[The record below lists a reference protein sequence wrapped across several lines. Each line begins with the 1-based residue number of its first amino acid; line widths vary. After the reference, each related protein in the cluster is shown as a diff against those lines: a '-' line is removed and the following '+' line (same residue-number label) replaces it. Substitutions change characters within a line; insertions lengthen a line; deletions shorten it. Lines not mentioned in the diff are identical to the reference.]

1 MLLDPKILK
10 VNFKNI
16 LTNPIFK
23 ILKESVAEINLKSY
37 LVGGFVRDLL
47 IERLNKKDIDIVVV
61 GSGIELA
68 NKVKKKL
75 KNPSKIQIFKSYG
88 AAMLKWKGLTLEFVG
103 SRKESYS
110 SNSRNPKISFGT
122 LHEDLQR
129 RDFTI
134 NTLAI
139 SLNRENYGSLIDPF
153 KGVLDLKNKIIKTP
167 LDPIKTFSDDPLR
180 MLRAIRFCSQLN
192 FKIESNSLQA
202 IKENSDRISI
212 ITNERIVI
220 ELNKI
225 IETENPS
232 KGFIILEKTGLLKNL
247 IPELTN
253 LKGIEEIEGKTH
265 KENFFHT
272 LEVVDNISKHTNN
285 IWLKWAAILH
295 DIGKPV
301 TKKFNKKVGWTFH
314 GHESVGAKM
323 VYRIFKRLKM
333 PLNEKMKYV
342 QRLVFMSSRPIILSE
357 SEVTDAAVRRLV
369 FDSGELLEDLI
380 CLCEADITTKNP
392 KRFQKYHENFKIIRE
407 KIRIV
412 EERDR
417 IRNFQPPIS
426 GKKIMEYFGLK
437 PCKKV
442 GIIKETIKE
451 AILEGEISNKYSDAF
466 TLMKKKGSEMGLK
479 PDENKF

>member
-1 MLLDPKILK
+1 M
-10 VNFKNI
+10 NFKNT
-16 LTNPIFK
+16 LTDPIFK
-23 ILKESVAEINLKSY
+23 LLEESVYEIGLKSY
-37 LVGGFVRDLL
+37 IVGGFVRDLL
-47 IERLNKKDIDIVVV
+47 IKKLDTKDIDIVVV

-68 NKVKKKL
+68 KKVKNKL
-75 KNPSKIQIFKSYG
+75 NKSSKIQIYKSYG
-88 AAMLKWKGLTLEFVG
+88 TAMLKSKNLTLEFVG

-110 SNSRNPKISFGT
+110 MKSRNPEISFGT
-122 LHEDLQR
+122 LNEDLER

-134 NTLAI
+134 NSMAI
-139 SLNRENYGSLIDPF
+139 SLNRENYGVLIDPF
-153 KGVLDLKNKIIKTP
+153 KGIVDLKNQIIKTP

-192 FKIESNSLQA
+192 FKIEPNSLRA
-202 IKENSDRISI
+202 ITQNSERISI

-225 IETENPS
+225 LESKKPS
-232 KGFIILEKTGLLKNL
+232 KGFIILDETGLLEKI
-247 IPELTN
+247 IPELN
-253 LKGIEEIEGKTH
+253 QLKGVEEIEGKTH

-285 IWLKWAAILH
+285 LWLRWAALLH
-295 DIGKPV
+295 DIGKPL

-323 VYRIFKRLKM
+323 VYKIFKRLKM

-357 SEVTDAAVRRLV
+357 NEVTDAAVRRLV

-392 KRFQKYHENFKIIRE
+392 KRFRQYHENFKIIRE
-407 KIRIV
+407 KIRTV

-417 IRNFQPPIS
+417 VRNFQPPIS
-426 GKKIMEYFGLK
+426 GKKIMNYFGLK
-437 PCKKV
+437 PCEKV

-451 AILEGEISNKYSDAF
+451 AILEGEISNKYLDAF
-466 TLMKKKGSEMGLK
+466 NLMKKKGSEMGLK
-479 PDENKF
+479 PNENKL

>member
-1 MLLDPKILK
+1 M
-10 VNFKNI
+10 NFKNT
-16 LTNPIFK
+16 LTDPIFK
-23 ILKESVAEINLKSY
+23 LLEESVYEIGLKSY
-37 LVGGFVRDLL
+37 IVGGFVRDLL
-47 IERLNKKDIDIVVV
+47 INKLDTKDIDIVVV

-68 NKVKKKL
+68 KKVKNKL
-75 KNPSKIQIFKSYG
+75 NKSSKIQIYKSYG
-88 AAMLKWKGLTLEFVG
+88 TAMLKSKNLTLEFVG

-110 SNSRNPKISFGT
+110 MKSRNPEISFGT
-122 LHEDLQR
+122 LNEDLER

-134 NTLAI
+134 NSMAI
-139 SLNRENYGSLIDPF
+139 SLNRENYGVLIDPF
-153 KGVLDLKNKIIKTP
+153 KGIVHLKNQIIKTP

-192 FKIESNSLQA
+192 FKIEPNSLRA
-202 IKENSDRISI
+202 ITQNSERISI

-225 IETENPS
+225 LESKKPS
-232 KGFIILEKTGLLKNL
+232 KGFIILDETGLLEKI
-247 IPELTN
+247 IPELN
-253 LKGIEEIEGKTH
+253 QLKGVEEIEGKTH

-285 IWLKWAAILH
+285 LWLRWAALLH
-295 DIGKPV
+295 DIGKPL

-323 VYRIFKRLKM
+323 VYKIFKRLKM

-357 SEVTDAAVRRLV
+357 NEVTDAAVRRLV

-392 KRFQKYHENFKIIRE
+392 KRFHQYHENFKIIRE
-407 KIRIV
+407 KIRTV

-426 GKKIMEYFGLK
+426 GKKIMNYFGLK

-451 AILEGEISNKYSDAF
+451 AILEGEISNKYLDAF
-466 TLMKKKGSEMGLK
+466 NLMKKKGSEMGLK
-479 PDENKF
+479 PNENKL

>member
-1 MLLDPKILK
+1 M
-10 VNFKNI
+10 NFKNT
-16 LTNPIFK
+16 LTDPIFK
-23 ILKESVAEINLKSY
+23 LLEESVYEIGLKSY
-37 LVGGFVRDLL
+37 IVGGFVRDLL
-47 IERLNKKDIDIVVV
+47 INKLDTKDIDIVVV

-68 NKVKKKL
+68 KKVKNKL
-75 KNPSKIQIFKSYG
+75 NKSSKIQIYKSYG
-88 AAMLKWKGLTLEFVG
+88 TAMLKSKNLTLEFVG

-110 SNSRNPKISFGT
+110 MKSRNPETSFGT
-122 LHEDLQR
+122 LNEDLER

-134 NTLAI
+134 NSMAI
-139 SLNRENYGSLIDPF
+139 SLNRENYGVLIDPF
-153 KGVLDLKNKIIKTP
+153 KGIVHLKNQIIKTP

-192 FKIESNSLQA
+192 FKIEPNSLRA
-202 IKENSDRISI
+202 ITQNSERISI

-225 IETENPS
+225 LESKKPS
-232 KGFIILEKTGLLKNL
+232 KGFIILDETGLLEKI
-247 IPELTN
+247 IPELN
-253 LKGIEEIEGKTH
+253 QLKGVEEIEGKTH

-285 IWLKWAAILH
+285 LWLRWAALLH

-323 VYRIFKRLKM
+323 VYKIFKRLKM

-357 SEVTDAAVRRLV
+357 NEVTDAAVRRLV

-392 KRFQKYHENFKIIRE
+392 KRFHQYHENFKIIRE
-407 KIRIV
+407 KIRTV

-417 IRNFQPPIS
+417 VRNFQPPIS
-426 GKKIMEYFGLK
+426 GKKIMNYFGLK
-437 PCKKV
+437 PCEKV

-451 AILEGEISNKYSDAF
+451 AILEGEISNKYLDAF
-466 TLMKKKGSEMGLK
+466 NLMKKKGSEMGLK
-479 PDENKF
+479 PNENKL

>member
-1 MLLDPKILK
+1 M
-10 VNFKNI
+10 NFKNT
-16 LTNPIFK
+16 LTDPIFK
-23 ILKESVAEINLKSY
+23 LLEESVYEIGLKSY
-37 LVGGFVRDLL
+37 IVGGFVRDLL
-47 IERLNKKDIDIVVV
+47 INKLDTKDIDIVVV

-68 NKVKKKL
+68 KKVKNKL
-75 KNPSKIQIFKSYG
+75 NKSSKIQIYKSYG
-88 AAMLKWKGLTLEFVG
+88 TAMLKSKNLTLEFVG

-110 SNSRNPKISFGT
+110 MKSRNPEISFGT
-122 LHEDLQR
+122 LNEDLER

-134 NTLAI
+134 NSMAI
-139 SLNRENYGSLIDPF
+139 SLNRENYGVLIDPF
-153 KGVLDLKNKIIKTP
+153 KGIVHLKNQIIKTP

-192 FKIESNSLQA
+192 FKIEPNSLRA
-202 IKENSDRISI
+202 ITQNSERISI

-225 IETENPS
+225 LESKKPS
-232 KGFIILEKTGLLKNL
+232 KGFIILDETGLLEKI
-247 IPELTN
+247 IPELN
-253 LKGIEEIEGKTH
+253 QLKGVEEIEGKTH

-285 IWLKWAAILH
+285 LWLRWAALLH
-295 DIGKPV
+295 DIGKPL

-323 VYRIFKRLKM
+323 VYKIFKRLKM

-357 SEVTDAAVRRLV
+357 NEVTDAAVRRLV

-392 KRFQKYHENFKIIRE
+392 KRFHQYHENFKIIRE
-407 KIRIV
+407 KIRTV

-417 IRNFQPPIS
+417 VRNFQPPIS
-426 GKKIMEYFGLK
+426 GKKIMNYFGLK

-451 AILEGEISNKYSDAF
+451 AILEGEISNKYLDAF
-466 TLMKKKGSEMGLK
+466 NLMKKKGSEMGLK
-479 PDENKF
+479 PNENKL

>member
-1 MLLDPKILK
+1 M
-10 VNFKNI
+10 NFKNI
-16 LTNPIFK
+16 LTDPIFK
-23 ILKESVAEINLKSY
+23 LLEESVNEIGLKSY
-37 LVGGFVRDLL
+37 IVGGFVRDLL
-47 IERLNKKDIDIVVV
+47 IKKLDIKDIDIVVV

-68 NKVKKKL
+68 KKVKNKL
-75 KNPSKIQIFKSYG
+75 NKSSKIQIYKSYG
-88 AAMLKWKGLTLEFVG
+88 TAMLKSKNLTLEFVG

-110 SNSRNPKISFGT
+110 MKSRNPEISFGT
-122 LHEDLQR
+122 LNEDLER

-134 NTLAI
+134 NSMAI
-139 SLNRENYGSLIDPF
+139 SLNRENYGVLIDPF
-153 KGVLDLKNKIIKTP
+153 KGIVDLKNQIIKTP

-192 FKIESNSLQA
+192 FKIEPNSLRA
-202 IKENSDRISI
+202 ITQNSERISI

-225 IETENPS
+225 LESKKPS
-232 KGFIILEKTGLLKNL
+232 KGFIILDETGLLEKI
-247 IPELTN
+247 IPELN
-253 LKGIEEIEGKTH
+253 QLKGVEEIEGKTH

-272 LEVVDNISKHTNN
+272 LEVVDNISKQTNN
-285 IWLKWAAILH
+285 LWLRWAALLH
-295 DIGKPV
+295 DIGKPL

-323 VYRIFKRLKM
+323 VYKIFKRLKM

-357 SEVTDAAVRRLV
+357 NEVTDAAVRRLV

-392 KRFQKYHENFKIIRE
+392 KRFHQYHENFKIIRE
-407 KIRIV
+407 KIRTV

-417 IRNFQPPIS
+417 VRNFQPPIS
-426 GKKIMEYFGLK
+426 GKKIMNYFGLK

-451 AILEGEISNKYSDAF
+451 AILEGEISNKYLDAF
-466 TLMKKKGSEMGLK
+466 NLMKKKGSEMGLK
-479 PDENKF
+479 PNENKL

>member
-1 MLLDPKILK
+1 
-10 VNFKNI
+10 VNFKNT
-16 LTNPIFK
+16 LTDPIFK
-23 ILKESVAEINLKSY
+23 LLEESVYEIGLKSY
-37 LVGGFVRDLL
+37 IVGGFVRDLL
-47 IERLNKKDIDIVVV
+47 INKLDTKDIDIVVV

-68 NKVKKKL
+68 KKVKNKL
-75 KNPSKIQIFKSYG
+75 NKSSKIQIYKSYG
-88 AAMLKWKGLTLEFVG
+88 TAMLKSKNLTLEFVG

-110 SNSRNPKISFGT
+110 MKSRNPEISFGT
-122 LHEDLQR
+122 LNEDLER

-134 NTLAI
+134 NSMAI
-139 SLNRENYGSLIDPF
+139 SLNRENYGVLIDPF
-153 KGVLDLKNKIIKTP
+153 KGIVHLKNQIIKTP

-192 FKIESNSLQA
+192 FKIEPNSLRA
-202 IKENSDRISI
+202 ITQNSERISI

-225 IETENPS
+225 LESKKPS
-232 KGFIILEKTGLLKNL
+232 KGFIILDETGLLEKI
-247 IPELTN
+247 IPELN
-253 LKGIEEIEGKTH
+253 QLKGVEEIEGKTH

-285 IWLKWAAILH
+285 LWLRWAALLH
-295 DIGKPV
+295 DIGKPL

-323 VYRIFKRLKM
+323 VYKIFKRLKM

-357 SEVTDAAVRRLV
+357 NEVTDAAVRRLV

-392 KRFQKYHENFKIIRE
+392 KRFHQYHENFKIIRE
-407 KIRIV
+407 KIRTV

-426 GKKIMEYFGLK
+426 GKKIMNYFGLK

-451 AILEGEISNKYSDAF
+451 AILEGEISNKYLDAF
-466 TLMKKKGSEMGLK
+466 NLMKKKGSEMGLK
-479 PDENKF
+479 PNENKL

>member
-1 MLLDPKILK
+1 M
-10 VNFKNI
+10 NFKNT
-16 LTNPIFK
+16 LTDPIFK
-23 ILKESVAEINLKSY
+23 LLEESVYEIGLKSY
-37 LVGGFVRDLL
+37 IVGGFVRDLL
-47 IERLNKKDIDIVVV
+47 INKLDTKDIDIVVV

-68 NKVKKKL
+68 KKVKNKL
-75 KNPSKIQIFKSYG
+75 NKSSKIQIYKSYG
-88 AAMLKWKGLTLEFVG
+88 TAMLKSKNLTLEFVG

-110 SNSRNPKISFGT
+110 MKSRNPEISFGT
-122 LHEDLQR
+122 LNEDLER

-134 NTLAI
+134 NSMAI
-139 SLNRENYGSLIDPF
+139 SLNRENYGVLIDPF
-153 KGVLDLKNKIIKTP
+153 KGIVHLKNQIIKTP

-192 FKIESNSLQA
+192 FKIEPNSLRA
-202 IKENSDRISI
+202 ITQNSERISI

-225 IETENPS
+225 LESKKPS
-232 KGFIILEKTGLLKNL
+232 KGFIILDETGLLEKI
-247 IPELTN
+247 IPELN
-253 LKGIEEIEGKTH
+253 QLKGVEEIEGKTH

-285 IWLKWAAILH
+285 LWLRWAALLH
-295 DIGKPV
+295 DIGKPL

-323 VYRIFKRLKM
+323 VYKIFKRLKM

-357 SEVTDAAVRRLV
+357 NEVTDAAVRRLV

-392 KRFQKYHENFKIIRE
+392 KRFHQYHENFKIIRE
-407 KIRIV
+407 KIRTV

-426 GKKIMEYFGLK
+426 GKKIMNYFGLK
-437 PCKKV
+437 PCEKV

-451 AILEGEISNKYSDAF
+451 AILEGEISNKYLDAF
-466 TLMKKKGSEMGLK
+466 NLMKKKGSEMGLK
-479 PDENKF
+479 PNENKL

>member
-1 MLLDPKILK
+1 M
-10 VNFKNI
+10 NFKNT
-16 LTNPIFK
+16 LTDPIFK
-23 ILKESVAEINLKSY
+23 LLEESVYEIGLKSY
-37 LVGGFVRDLL
+37 IVGGFVRDLL
-47 IERLNKKDIDIVVV
+47 INKLDTKDIDIVVV

-68 NKVKKKL
+68 KKVKNKL
-75 KNPSKIQIFKSYG
+75 NKSSKIQIYKSYG
-88 AAMLKWKGLTLEFVG
+88 TAMLKSKNLTLEFVG

-110 SNSRNPKISFGT
+110 MKSRNPEISFGT
-122 LHEDLQR
+122 LNEDLER

-134 NTLAI
+134 NSMAI
-139 SLNRENYGSLIDPF
+139 SLNRENYGVLIDPF
-153 KGVLDLKNKIIKTP
+153 KGIVDLKNQIIKTP

-192 FKIESNSLQA
+192 FKIEPNSLRA
-202 IKENSDRISI
+202 ITQNSERISI

-225 IETENPS
+225 LESKKPS
-232 KGFIILEKTGLLKNL
+232 KGFIILDETGLLEKI
-247 IPELTN
+247 IPELN
-253 LKGIEEIEGKTH
+253 QLKGVEEIEGKTH

-285 IWLKWAAILH
+285 LWLRWAALLH
-295 DIGKPV
+295 DIGKPL

-323 VYRIFKRLKM
+323 VYKIFKRLKM

-357 SEVTDAAVRRLV
+357 NEVTDAAVRRLV

-392 KRFQKYHENFKIIRE
+392 KRFHQYHENFKIIRE
-407 KIRIV
+407 KIRTV

-426 GKKIMEYFGLK
+426 GKKIMNYFGLK
-437 PCKKV
+437 PCEKV

-451 AILEGEISNKYSDAF
+451 AILEGEISNKYLDAF
-466 TLMKKKGSEMGLK
+466 NLMKKKGSEMGLK
-479 PDENKF
+479 PNENKL

>member
-1 MLLDPKILK
+1 M
-10 VNFKNI
+10 NFKNI
-16 LTNPIFK
+16 LTDPIFK
-23 ILKESVAEINLKSY
+23 LLEESVNEIGLKSY
-37 LVGGFVRDLL
+37 IVGGFVRDLL
-47 IERLNKKDIDIVVV
+47 IKKLDIKDIDIVVV

-68 NKVKKKL
+68 KKVKNKL
-75 KNPSKIQIFKSYG
+75 NKSSKIQIYKSYG
-88 AAMLKWKGLTLEFVG
+88 TAMLKSKNLTLEFVG
-103 SRKESYS
+103 ARKESYS
-110 SNSRNPKISFGT
+110 IKSRNPEISFGT
-122 LHEDLQR
+122 LNEDLER

-134 NTLAI
+134 NSMAI
-139 SLNRENYGSLIDPF
+139 SLNRENYGVLIDPF
-153 KGVLDLKNKIIKTP
+153 KGIVDLKNQIIKTP

-180 MLRAIRFCSQLN
+180 MLRAIRFCGQLN
-192 FKIESNSLQA
+192 FKIEPNSLRA
-202 IKENSDRISI
+202 ITQNSERISI

-225 IETENPS
+225 LESKKPS
-232 KGFIILEKTGLLKNL
+232 KGFIILDETGLLEKI
-247 IPELTN
+247 IPELN
-253 LKGIEEIEGKTH
+253 QLKGVEEIEGKTH

-285 IWLKWAAILH
+285 LWLRWAALLH

-323 VYRIFKRLKM
+323 VYKIFKRLKM

-357 SEVTDAAVRRLV
+357 NEVTDAAVRRLV

-392 KRFQKYHENFKIIRE
+392 KRFRQYHENFKIIRE
-407 KIRIV
+407 KIRTV

-417 IRNFQPPIS
+417 VRNFQPPIS
-426 GKKIMEYFGLK
+426 GKKIMNYFGLK
-437 PCKKV
+437 PCEKV

-451 AILEGEISNKYSDAF
+451 AILEGEISNKYLDAF
-466 TLMKKKGSEMGLK
+466 NLMKKKGSEMGLK
-479 PDENKF
+479 PNENKL